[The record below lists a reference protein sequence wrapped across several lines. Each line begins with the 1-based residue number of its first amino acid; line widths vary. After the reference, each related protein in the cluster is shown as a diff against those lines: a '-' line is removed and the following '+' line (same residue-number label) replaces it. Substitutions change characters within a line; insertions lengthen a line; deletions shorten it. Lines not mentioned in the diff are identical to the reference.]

1 MYKNSFKKEL
11 RATLRLAQPIIVA
24 QLGVIL
30 MGTSDNIIVGR
41 LLGTNSLGAA
51 GIANSVAF
59 LIGSLAVGG
68 FAAIAPMVSK
78 YLAEKNHK
86 QLTHLFVSTL
96 IVATT
101 FSVLLSGIAW
111 FVYQN
116 FGILGQ
122 KPQIEELAVP
132 FFILIALSNIPMFY
146 FLAVKQFS
154 DGFSKPKIVM
164 VITFIGLLFNIVGDI
179 VLIRGDWIFPEMG
192 LNGAAVATI
201 ITRVLMFLF
210 LFFYLKGNH
219 LFKPLFNIR
228 DWKVESGMI
237 REIFSRSIPSG
248 FQTFFE
254 IAAFSMAVVMMG
266 WISETE
272 LAAHQIA
279 INVAATTYM
288 MASGFAYAGGI
299 RIGEAWGVRSGL
311 RIQMSGRAA
320 YTWVIA
326 FMSITSILIM
336 LFGHQI
342 IKVFIDD
349 PVVLETALPLLM
361 IAAIFQLSDGVQA
374 TGLGLLRGL
383 ADIKIPTYITFL
395 AYWIFA
401 LPVGYF
407 LAFKVGLSGVGIWL
421 GLLIGLTVSAFF
433 IYFRYRYISRK
444 IVAAL

>member
-1 MYKNSFKKEL
+1 MHKKSFKKEL
-11 RATLRLAQPIIVA
+11 RATLKLAQPIIVA

-59 LIGSLAVGG
+59 LISSLAVGG

-86 QLTHLFVSTL
+86 HLTHLFVSTL

-101 FSVLLSGIAW
+101 FSILLSIVAW

-122 KPQIEELAVP
+122 KPQIEDLAVP
-132 FFILIALSNIPMFY
+132 FFILIALSNVPMFY
-146 FLAVKQFS
+146 FLAIKQFS

-179 VLIRGDWIFPEMG
+179 VLIRGDWFFPKMG

-219 LFKPLFNIR
+219 LFKPLFNTR
-228 DWKVESGMI
+228 HWKVESGMI
-237 REIFSRSIPSG
+237 KEIFARCIPSG

-299 RIGEAWGVRSGL
+299 RIGEAWGIRSGL
-311 RIQMSGRAA
+311 RMQMSGRAA

-326 FMSITSILIM
+326 FMSLTSILIM

-342 IKVFIDD
+342 IRVFIDD

-383 ADIKIPTYITFL
+383 ADIKIPTYITFM
-395 AYWIFA
+395 AYWVFA
-401 LPVGYF
+401 LPIGYF
-407 LAFKVGLSGVGIWL
+407 LAFKVDMGGLGIWL
-421 GLLIGLTVSAFF
+421 GLLTGLTVSAFF
-433 IYFRYRYISRK
+433 IYFRYRFTSKK
-444 IVAAL
+444 IIAEL